1 MDLEGE
7 LGRVHE
13 VEANQEIF
21 WKKYRETL
29 LFLAARIMKS
39 HRKGKKK
46 ILKDKKKAE
55 KEKSNHEEKKK
66 RTMFIRLF
74 FFHSNLN
81 SEPRLDVLDAQ
92 TYQTRLISYTAI
104 EVWTRGAGSRIC
116 VAQLSGF

>member
-7 LGRVHE
+7 LGR

-46 ILKDKKKAE
+46 TFKREEKPKKRSQTTRKKKE
-55 KEKSNHEEKKK
+55 PC
-66 RTMFIRLF
+66 LF
-74 FFHSNLN
+74 ASSFSTQILIVNLD
-81 SEPRLDVLDAQ
+81 LM
-92 TYQTRLISYTAI
+92 Y
-104 EVWTRGAGSRIC
+104 
-116 VAQLSGF
+116 

>member
-13 VEANQEIF
+13 VEVNQEIF

-46 ILKDKKKAE
+46 TFKREEKPKKR
-55 KEKSNHEEKKK
+55 SQTTRKKK
-66 RTMFIRLF
+66 RTMNTRLF

-81 SEPRLDVLDAQ
+81 SEPWLDVLDAQ
-92 TYQTRLISYTAI
+92 TYQTRLISYAAI

>member
-7 LGRVHE
+7 LGR

-46 ILKDKKKAE
+46 KTFKREEKPKKRSQTTRKKK
-55 KEKSNHEEKKK
+55 KNHEYSPL
-66 RTMFIRLF
+66 LF
-74 FFHSNLN
+74 PLKS
-81 SEPRLDVLDAQ
+81 
-92 TYQTRLISYTAI
+92 
-104 EVWTRGAGSRIC
+104 
-116 VAQLSGF
+116 

>member
-39 HRKGKKK
+39 HHKGKKK
-46 ILKDKKKAE
+46 KEPCLFASSFSTQILIVNLDLMYLTL
-55 KEKSNHEEKKK
+55 K
-66 RTMFIRLF
+66 RIIR
-74 FFHSNLN
+74 
-81 SEPRLDVLDAQ
+81 A
-92 TYQTRLISYTAI
+92 
-104 EVWTRGAGSRIC
+104 
-116 VAQLSGF
+116 

>member
-13 VEANQEIF
+13 VEVNQEIF

-29 LFLAARIMKS
+29 LFLAARITKS
-39 HRKGKKK
+39 HRKGKK
-46 ILKDKKKAE
+46 ILL
-55 KEKSNHEEKKK
+55 KEKRSRKREVKPREKKK

-92 TYQTRLISYTAI
+92 TYQTRLSSYAAI
-104 EVWTRGAGSRIC
+104 EVWTRGAGSRTC
-116 VAQLSGF
+116 VAQLSSF

>member
-7 LGRVHE
+7 LGR

-46 ILKDKKKAE
+46 TFKREEKPKKRSQTTRKKKEPWILA
-55 KEKSNHEEKKK
+55 SSFS
-66 RTMFIRLF
+66 TQILIV
-74 FFHSNLN
+74 NLD
-81 SEPRLDVLDAQ
+81 LM
-92 TYQTRLISYTAI
+92 Y
-104 EVWTRGAGSRIC
+104 
-116 VAQLSGF
+116 

>member
-46 ILKDKKKAE
+46 LLKEKRSRKREVKPRGKKKEPCLFA
-55 KEKSNHEEKKK
+55 SSFSTQILIVNLDLMYLTLK
-66 RTMFIRLF
+66 RIKR
-74 FFHSNLN
+74 
-81 SEPRLDVLDAQ
+81 A
-92 TYQTRLISYTAI
+92 
-104 EVWTRGAGSRIC
+104 
-116 VAQLSGF
+116 

>member
-13 VEANQEIF
+13 VEVNQEIF

-29 LFLAARIMKS
+29 KREEEP
-39 HRKGKKK
+39 KKR
-46 ILKDKKKAE
+46 
-55 KEKSNHEEKKK
+55 SQTTRKKK

-92 TYQTRLISYTAI
+92 TYQTRLSSYAAI
-104 EVWTRGAGSRIC
+104 EVWTRGAGSRTC
-116 VAQLSGF
+116 VAQLSSF